1 MRKLK
6 APRLT
11 VKAKTG
17 LVLLFIIL
25 LTSVLAPVLAPY
37 DPLVSNLSEALQK
50 PSATHLLGTDNIG
63 RDTLSRVLYG
73 GRQSILL
80 ALAATVLSMLL
91 GFVLG
96 LFAGYFGGWIDGVI
110 TTISSIFQGLPG
122 LTLMIAVAGL
132 LGQGVT
138 SMLIAIVI
146 NSWGGF
152 SRIARGEVMKLKQE
166 SFIKGLRTIGAGD
179 LRILFLHISPNI
191 LGTLCVL
198 FATRIAGNVISVASM
213 SYLGMGLQP
222 PTPDWGV
229 MINDARQYFRQ
240 EPLLVVAP
248 GLCILLLSLS
258 INLLADELRDRLDV
272 RKDVM
277 KNM

>member
-1 MRKLK
+1 M
-6 APRLT
+6 
-11 VKAKTG
+11 
-17 LVLLFIIL
+17 
-25 LTSVLAPVLAPY
+25 
-37 DPLVSNLSEALQK
+37 
-50 PSATHLLGTDNIG
+50 
-63 RDTLSRVLYG
+63 
-73 GRQSILL
+73 
-80 ALAATVLSMLL
+80 
-91 GFVLG
+91 
-96 LFAGYFGGWIDGVI
+96 
-110 TTISSIFQGLPG
+110 
-122 LTLMIAVAGL
+122 TLMIAVAGL
-132 LGQGVT
+132 LGQGVK

-146 NSWGGF
+146 NSWVGF
-152 SRIARGEVMKLKQE
+152 SRIVRGEVMKLKQE

-191 LGTLCVL
+191 LGTLSVL

-213 SYLGMGLQP
+213 SYLGLGLQP

-240 EPLLVVAP
+240 EPLLVIAP

>member
-1 MRKLK
+1 MFS
-6 APRLT
+6 T
-11 VKAKTG
+11 
-17 LVLLFIIL
+17 
-25 LTSVLAPVLAPY
+25 
-37 DPLVSNLSEALQK
+37 
-50 PSATHLLGTDNIG
+50 
-63 RDTLSRVLYG
+63 
-73 GRQSILL
+73 
-80 ALAATVLSMLL
+80 LL
-91 GFVLG
+91 GFALG

-132 LGQGVT
+132 LGQGVK

-146 NSWGGF
+146 NSWVGF

-166 SFIKGLRTIGAGD
+166 SFIKGLKTIGASD

-213 SYLGMGLQP
+213 SYLGLGLQP

>member
-1 MRKLK
+1 MDRFQKYVVFRFLS
-6 APRLT
+6 AA
-11 VKAKTG
+11 AKEDPSVVTA
-17 LVLLFIIL
+17 LRDQLECPLDLNQFSVISDFLNKDFYFSPSFSEDSFDPVLLC
-25 LTSVLAPVLAPY
+25 Y
-37 DPLVSNLSEALQK
+37 
-50 PSATHLLGTDNIG
+50 
-63 RDTLSRVLYG
+63 
-73 GRQSILL
+73 
-80 ALAATVLSMLL
+80 
-91 GFVLG
+91 
-96 LFAGYFGGWIDGVI
+96 
-110 TTISSIFQGLPG
+110 
-122 LTLMIAVAGL
+122 AVAVIDDRSGFGL
-132 LGQGVT
+132 
-138 SMLIAIVI
+138 AILNRIFKKICPELSAVD
-146 NSWGGF
+146 F
-152 SRIARGEVMKLKQE
+152 S
-166 SFIKGLRTIGAGD
+166 D
-179 LRILFLHISPNI
+179 LSLNI

-213 SYLGMGLQP
+213 SYLGLGLQP

>member
-50 PSATHLLGTDNIG
+50 PSAAHLLGTDNIG

-110 TTISSIFQGLPG
+110 TTISSIF
-122 LTLMIAVAGL
+122 
-132 LGQGVT
+132 
-138 SMLIAIVI
+138 VI
-146 NSWGGF
+146 NSWVGF

-166 SFIKGLRTIGAGD
+166 SFIKGLKTIGASD
-179 LRILFLHISPNI
+179 LRILFLHISPNF

-213 SYLGMGLQP
+213 SYLGLGLQP